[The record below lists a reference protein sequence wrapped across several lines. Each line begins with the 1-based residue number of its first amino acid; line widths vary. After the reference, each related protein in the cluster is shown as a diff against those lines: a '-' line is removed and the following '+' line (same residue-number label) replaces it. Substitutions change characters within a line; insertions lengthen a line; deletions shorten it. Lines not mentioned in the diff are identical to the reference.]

1 MGSSMR
7 QSLFA
12 LAAFAVSVLAVPA
25 QAEVWGIYNVNGND
39 TGGIIPWRPDV
50 HRSEYL
56 EAADRH
62 CAGYKKLARIT
73 SVHPRYGDY
82 VVFACQFPRHYDPVK
97 RGDWWYG
104 WPHY

>member
-7 QSLFA
+7 RSLFA
-12 LAAFAVSVLAVPA
+12 VAALAVSVLAVPA

-39 TGGIIPWRPDV
+39 TGGIIPWRRDV
-50 HRSEYL
+50 HRADYL

-62 CAGYKKLARIT
+62 CAGYRKLARIT

-82 VVFACQFPRHYDPVK
+82 VGFACRFPRDYDPVK
-97 RGDWWYG
+97 HGGWWWSG
-104 WPHY
+104 GF